1 MNNIKLPLTLFLRLT
16 SYINMFGLK
25 FSKEDHVALVR
36 LFYQVLVQV
45 DMDPPTMDLAAISL
59 NTLLEKTYL
68 IEVSRI
74 ERLKFL
80 VRVFSTS

>member
-1 MNNIKLPLTLFLRLT
+1 MNHIKLPLTLFLRLT

-80 VRVFSTS
+80 VRVFFTS

>member
-1 MNNIKLPLTLFLRLT
+1 MNHIKLPLTLFLRLT
-16 SYINMFGLK
+16 SYIDMFGLK

-80 VRVFSTS
+80 VRVFFTS

>member
-1 MNNIKLPLTLFLRLT
+1 MNHIKLPLTLFLRLT
-16 SYINMFGLK
+16 SYIDMFGLK

-59 NTLLEKTYL
+59 NTLLEKEYL
-68 IEVSRI
+68 IEVS
-74 ERLKFL
+74 
-80 VRVFSTS
+80 

>member
-1 MNNIKLPLTLFLRLT
+1 MNNIKLPLILFLRLT

>member
-1 MNNIKLPLTLFLRLT
+1 MNHIKLPLTLFLRLT
-16 SYINMFGLK
+16 SYIDMFGLK